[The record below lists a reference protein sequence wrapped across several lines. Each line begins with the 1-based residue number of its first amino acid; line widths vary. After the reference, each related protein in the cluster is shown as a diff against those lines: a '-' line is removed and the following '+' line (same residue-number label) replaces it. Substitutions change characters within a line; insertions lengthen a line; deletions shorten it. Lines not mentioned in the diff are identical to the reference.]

1 MKFLI
6 GLLILG
12 KFLAATVIL
21 CVAAFQINQIF
32 GWLTVTV
39 GILFHSSLVW
49 RTFYAEEDK

>member
-49 RTFYAEEDK
+49 RTFYA